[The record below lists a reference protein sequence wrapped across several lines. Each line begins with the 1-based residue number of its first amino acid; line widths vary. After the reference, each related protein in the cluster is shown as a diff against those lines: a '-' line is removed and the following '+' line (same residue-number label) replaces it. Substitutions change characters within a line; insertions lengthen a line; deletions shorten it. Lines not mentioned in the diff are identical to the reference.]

1 MRNVLAIA
9 ERELKA
15 YFVSPVAYVVATF
28 FLLGTGVLFGLIINF
43 TRTASLTPLHN
54 NMSVLLLFLAPAVS
68 MRLLAEEQRMGT
80 LELLLTAPVR
90 DVEVVLGKYLASL
103 VFLVALLGLTL
114 YYPFVLVMF
123 GNPDRGPMLA
133 GYLGVFLQGAAFLAV
148 GLLASSL
155 TQNQIVAGVASLF
168 GLLVLWLADSLGSVI
183 PGALGDAVRYLGI
196 VAHGNDFPRG
206 LIESSS
212 VVYYLSLIVVALF
225 LTVRSLEARRWRA

>member
-1 MRNVLAIA
+1 
-9 ERELKA
+9 
-15 YFVSPVAYVVATF
+15 
-28 FLLGTGVLFGLIINF
+28 
-43 TRTASLTPLHN
+43 
-54 NMSVLLLFLAPAVS
+54 MSVLLLFLAPAVS

-103 VFLVALLGLTL
+103 VFLVALLGLTF

-196 VAHGNDFPRG
+196 VAHGSDFPRG